1 VTPQPIRPD
10 LLAGEDLLPLPRQK
24 RSRRK
29 RADLLRAGRHLFAEK
44 GFEAASV
51 EEIAGRAHMAV
62 GSFYQ
67 HFRSK
72 TQLLLALMDELLE
85 KLSAITLKLAT
96 GEARAG
102 ILEMLR
108 TGFETEA
115 AYAGAYRAWKESVPG
130 NAMLAIKDQAIRR
143 WTTAR
148 LTLALAFM
156 QKLPHARPGVNAP
169 VLANLLDH
177 FFWELLGQPLE
188 HGAES
193 LEAVTDL
200 VYHSMFVDVD

>member
-1 VTPQPIRPD
+1 VTPQPVRPD
-10 LLAGEDLLPLPRQK
+10 LLAGENLLPAPRQK

-29 RADLLRAGRHLFAEK
+29 RADLLRAGRQLFAEK

-51 EEIAGRAHMAV
+51 EEIAARARIAV

-72 TQLLLALMDELLE
+72 RQLLLALMDELLE
-85 KLSAITLKLAT
+85 KLSSITLKLAN
-96 GEARAG
+96 GEPRTG

-115 AYAGAYRAWKESVPG
+115 AYTGAYRAWKQ
-130 NAMLAIKDQAIRR
+130 AALADPALAKKDQAIRH

-156 QKLPHARPGVNAP
+156 QKLPHARPDVNGP
-169 VLANLLDH
+169 VLAHLLDR
-177 FFWELLGQPLE
+177 FFWELLGQPLDR
-188 HGAES
+188 GAES
-193 LEAVTDL
+193 LAAVTDL
-200 VYHSMFVDVD
+200 VYHSMFLDTD

>member
-1 VTPQPIRPD
+1 MTPQPVRPD
-10 LLAGEDLLPLPRQK
+10 LLAGEDLLPAPSQK

-29 RADLLRAGRHLFAEK
+29 RAALLRAGRQLFAEK
-44 GFEAASV
+44 GYEAAPV
-51 EEIAGRAHMAV
+51 EEISRRAHVAV

-85 KLSAITLKLAT
+85 KLSVITLKLAT
-96 GEARAG
+96 GEPRSG
-102 ILEMLR
+102 ILAMLR

-115 AYAGAYRAWKESVPG
+115 AYAGAYRAWREAV
-130 NAMLAIKDQAIRR
+130 LANPALAQKDDAIRR

-156 QKLPHARPGVNAP
+156 KKLPNARPDVNVP
-169 VLANLLDH
+169 VLANLLDR
-177 FFWELLGQPLE
+177 FFWELLGQPLD
-188 HGAES
+188 HGAAS

-200 VYHSMFVDVD
+200 VYHAMFSDRD